1 MYLSTKNIISL
12 HPLTK
17 GQPDLTLKGSKSD
30 IDGIDYGFSFLKG
43 KEDLIS

>member
-12 HPLTK
+12 HPLAK

-30 IDGIDYGFSFLKG
+30 IDYGFSFLKG
-43 KEDLIS
+43 KADFIS